1 MGLGYGGC
9 VSYFLDLN
17 TRVMKM
23 VTNMRNRPQ
32 WSYKKGLAAGV
43 LPPKAYEKSFDC
55 TGGIPSFSDL
65 PEYY

>member
-1 MGLGYGGC
+1 MCIL
-9 VSYFLDLN
+9 FLLRRVLVELEVLN
-17 TRVMKM
+17 AANVDD
-23 VTNMRNRPQ
+23 RPQ

-43 LPPKAYEKSFDC
+43 LPAKAYEKSFDC

>member
-1 MGLGYGGC
+1 M
-9 VSYFLDLN
+9 LN
-17 TRVMKM
+17 AANVDD
-23 VTNMRNRPQ
+23 RPQ

-43 LPPKAYEKSFDC
+43 LPAKAYEKSFDC